1 MSNKLDKKYG
11 LFTAI
16 AMVIGIVIGSGV
28 FFKAE
33 RVLIATGGNLMLGIL
48 SWIIGGII
56 MIACAYTFAV
66 MATKYEYVNG
76 VVDYAE
82 AAIGK
87 KYGYYVGWFMAVIYY
102 PTLTSVLAWVSAR
115 YTCVLFGFS
124 ITGGECMTIACLY
137 LIGAFA
143 LNSLSPVLAGKFQVS
158 TTIIKLIPLLLMAV
172 VGTIVGL
179 SNGMTVYN
187 FTNVVKEVDTFSGL
201 FTAVVAT
208 AFAYEGWIIAT
219 SINAELKDAKRNLP
233 LALIGGTFTIM
244 LVYILYYIGLAGAVT
259 NETMMAGGEAGAKL
273 AFETVFSNLGGSL
286 IFVFV
291 IISCLGTLN
300 GLMLGCTRGLYSI
313 AIRGFGPKQEV
324 FKQVDKITN
333 MATNSSVIG
342 LLFCAVWLFFFYG
355 ANLTNPWFGFFCFD
369 SSELP
374 IVTLYA
380 MYIPIFLM
388 MIKKEKEIGIFKRV
402 IMPIVSIIG
411 CIFMIVAAC
420 FAHKMAVVAYL
431 IIFTIVMLIGSLFV
445 NKTMNTNLE
454 NNKMYK

>member
-11 LFTAI
+11 LLTAI

-33 RVLIATGGNLMLGIL
+33 KVLTATGGNLLLGIIA
-48 SWIIGGII
+48 WIIGGII

-87 KYGYYVGWFMAVIYY
+87 TYGYYVGWFMAVIYY

-143 LNSLSPVLAGKFQVS
+143 MNSLSPVLAGKFQVS

-172 VGTIVGL
+172 VGTIVGIT
-179 SNGMTVYN
+179 SGMTVAN
-187 FTNVVKEVDTFSGL
+187 FTIVVEKVDTFSGL

-219 SINAELKDAKRNLP
+219 SINAELKDAKKNLP
-233 LALIGGTFTIM
+233 RALIGGTFAIM
-244 LVYILYYIGLAGAVT
+244 LVYILYYIGLAGAVS

-273 AFETVFSNLGGSL
+273 AFETVFSSIGGSL

-313 AIRGFGPKQEV
+313 AVRGRGPKQDV
-324 FKQVDKITN
+324 FKQVDNITN
-333 MATNSSVIG
+333 MPTNSSVIG
-342 LLFCAVWLFFFYG
+342 LLFCGIWLLFFYG
-355 ANLTNPWFGFFCFD
+355 ANLTDSWFGFLSFD

-374 IVTLYA
+374 IVTIYA
-380 MYIPIFLM
+380 MYIPIFIM
-388 MIKKEKEIGIFKRV
+388 MIKKETELGAFKRFV
-402 IMPIVSIIG
+402 MPILSICG
-411 CIFMIVAAC
+411 CIFMMIAAC
-420 FAHKMAVVAYL
+420 FAHRMAVVAYL
-431 IIFTIVMLIGSLFV
+431 IVFVVIMIIGAVFENKVFIKTQV
-445 NKTMNTNLE
+445 NK
-454 NNKMYK
+454 

>member
-1 MSNKLDKKYG
+1 MSNKLDKRYG
-11 LFTAI
+11 LLTAI

-33 RVLIATGGNLMLGIL
+33 KVLKATGGNLLLGIIA
-48 SWIIGGII
+48 WIIGGII
-56 MIACAYTFAV
+56 MISCAYTFAV

-87 KYGYYVGWFMAVIYY
+87 TYGYYVGWFMAVIYY

-143 LNSLSPVLAGKFQVS
+143 INSLSPVLAGKFQVS

-179 SNGMTVYN
+179 SNGMTVTN
-187 FTNVVKEVDTFSGL
+187 FTTVVENVDTFSGL

-219 SINAELKDAKRNLP
+219 SINAELKDAKKNLP
-233 LALIGGTFTIM
+233 RALIGGTFAIM
-244 LVYILYYIGLAGAVT
+244 LVYILYYIGLAGAVS
-259 NETMMAGGEAGAKL
+259 NEVMMAGGEAGAKL
-273 AFETVFSNLGGSL
+273 AFETVFSSIGGSL

-313 AIRGFGPKQEV
+313 AVRGMGPKQEV
-324 FKQVDKITN
+324 FKQVDNITN
-333 MATNSSVIG
+333 MPTNSSVIG
-342 LLFCAVWLFFFYG
+342 LLFCGIWLLFFYG
-355 ANLTNPWFGFFCFD
+355 ANLTDSWFGFFSFD

-374 IVTLYA
+374 IVTIYA
-380 MYIPIFLM
+380 MYIPIFIM
-388 MIKKEKEIGIFKRV
+388 MIKKEKELSIFKRF
-402 IMPIVSIIG
+402 IMPIVSICG
-411 CIFMIVAAC
+411 CIFMMIAAC
-420 FAHKMAVVAYL
+420 FAHRIAVVAYL
-431 IIFTIVMLIGSLFV
+431 IVFAVVMIIGAVFV
-445 NKTMNTNLE
+445 NKVYVGS
-454 NNKMYK
+454 KMKN